1 MSNDY
6 LYNSINNP
14 KKSHYTGLSI
24 GSCYTN
30 YLVGLP
36 AQLLPLVFKHFIL
49 RKLLKFAV
57 RGLALVVTIGNETL
71 DHFILNCMTRKQ
83 RNSTG

>member
-36 AQLLPLVFKHFIL
+36 AQLLPLGCKHFIL
-49 RKLLKFAV
+49 RKRIKFAV

-71 DHFILNCMTRKQ
+71 DHFILNYMTRKQ

>member
-14 KKSHYTGLSI
+14 KKSHYTGLSL

-36 AQLLPLVFKHFIL
+36 AQLLPQV
-49 RKLLKFAV
+49 A
-57 RGLALVVTIGNETL
+57 ATL
-71 DHFILNCMTRKQ
+71 II
-83 RNSTG
+83 